1 MEKSKNIH
9 KRLIFMD
16 FDGSLY
22 DSPEPLEGKE
32 IWKEKKGED
41 YPHIGWWSKPES
53 LDPDVFDI
61 RPFPKLMEIITKGIH
76 DSNAYVIILTN
87 RMSKLRPEMEKLLA
101 LNNIQVDELDM
112 KEKNRMTK
120 GDRIMTYVEKDEDVT
135 EVSVYDDRAN
145 ELHDLMAIAGDLEK
159 LEIKYNI
166 FKADHGNLI
175 PIHEGKTINEVING
189 EIEDFLEKNNN

>member
-1 MEKSKNIH
+1 MTTRK
-9 KRLIFMD
+9 KRLIAID
-16 FDGSLY
+16 WDGTLMN
-22 DSPEPLEGKE
+22 SPEPLEGKE

-61 RPFPKLMEIITKGIH
+61 KPYPKLMEIITKGIH
-76 DSNAYVIILTN
+76 DPNTYVIILTN
-87 RMSKLRPEMEKLLA
+87 RMSKLRPEIEKLLA

-135 EVSVYDDRAN
+135 EVNVYDDRAN
-145 ELHDLMAIAGDLEK
+145 ELHDLMAIATDLEK
-159 LEIKYNI
+159 RDIKYTV
-166 FKADHGNLI
+166 FKADQGTLT
-175 PIHEGKTINEVING
+175 PIHEGKTVNEVIND